1 MVLVFYLSIQTTC
14 DRHFCFFF
22 LYSGSVLISALLWF
36 QCQNAYYQIPDTKSQ
51 SQKITDQ
58 LQIWQSQIPDMK
70 SQISDMKIQ
79 ISDAHFQVPGQISYV
94 SDISGIHCPQIQMRY
109 LVSGNLS
116 VSVSAQALPKNSI
129 FKKLTKKSE
138 IFFVSFWKANKKVW
152 GFFC

>member
-1 MVLVFYLSIQTTC
+1 MLSI
-14 DRHFCFFF
+14 R
-22 LYSGSVLISALLWF
+22 
-36 QCQNAYYQIPDTKSQ
+36 YQI
-51 SQKITDQ
+51 QKVRVRN

-79 ISDAHFQVPGQISYV
+79 ISDAHLQVPGQISYV

-138 IFFVSFWKANKKVW
+138 LTS
-152 GFFC
+152 

>member
-1 MVLVFYLSIQTTC
+1 M
-14 DRHFCFFF
+14 
-22 LYSGSVLISALLWF
+22 LIIR
-36 QCQNAYYQIPDTKSQ
+36 YQI
-51 SQKITDQ
+51 QKVRVRN

-79 ISDAHFQVPGQISYV
+79 ISDAHLQVLSQISYV

-116 VSVSAQALPKNSI
+116 VSVSARALPKNSI

-138 IFFVSFWKANKKVW
+138 VFFVSFSKANKKV
-152 GFFC
+152 